1 MTVLVTVAAVAGAMS
16 LVLSI
21 AIARMDAAEARRRE
35 MFRGRSCWAQ
45 DPGVDETPGRR

>member
-1 MTVLVTVAAVAGAMS
+1 MTVLAAVAAVAAAMA

-35 MFRGRSCWAQ
+35 AFRGRSCWAQ
-45 DPGVDETPGRR
+45 DPGVDPAPVRR